1 MILWVKRVEGV
12 LLMVWKGGGGICFF
26 SFVFLF
32 YSFSFFSSLFSCY
45 YFFIIFCFI
54 VIFLFFLFFLLK
66 ILKFLDQIF
75 FTANLAR
82 LVVVFWLKAHGIS
95 LLNLFT
101 NLLRNLFMFRFFFS
115 FLSVLHLLSSVN
127 SCARFL

>member
-1 MILWVKRVEGV
+1 MILLVKRVEGV

-66 ILKFLDQIF
+66 ILKFLDQII

-82 LVVVFWLKAHGIS
+82 LVVIFRLKAHGIFYSIYLQIFYEIFLCSDSSS
-95 LLNLFT
+95 LF
-101 NLLRNLFMFRFFFS
+101 FRLSIFS
-115 FLSVLHLLSSVN
+115 LP
-127 SCARFL
+127 

>member
-54 VIFLFFLFFLLK
+54 VIFFIFLFFLLK
-66 ILKFLDQIF
+66 ILKFLDQIS

-82 LVVVFWLKAHGIS
+82 LVVIFRLKAHGIS

-101 NLLRNLFMFRFFFS
+101 NLLRNLYVQILLLFS
-115 FLSVLHLLSSVN
+115 FGSPSSLF
-127 SCARFL
+127 RE

>member
-45 YFFIIFCFI
+45 YFFIIFCFV
-54 VIFLFFLFFLLK
+54 VIFFIFLFFLLK
-66 ILKFLDQIF
+66 ILKFLDQIS

-82 LVVVFWLKAHGIS
+82 LVVIFRLKAHGIFYSIYLQIFYEIFLCSDSSS
-95 LLNLFT
+95 LF
-101 NLLRNLFMFRFFFS
+101 FRFSIFS
-115 FLSVLHLLSSVN
+115 LP
-127 SCARFL
+127 